1 MSGNRPAG
9 VFLLAAL
16 LLVVSVSTAVRAYG
30 GRIVISHSAAARS
43 ARTLTRRLE
52 DEVTAELSWADSLL
66 GGGGGG
72 NDGISNEAI
81 KLPNK
86 PACIKA
92 CAAKKKGEPYTR
104 PCENIYQCPTSPAA
118 VI

>member
-9 VFLLAAL
+9 VLLLAAL
-16 LLVVSVSTAVRAYG
+16 LLVASVSTAVRAYG
-30 GRIVISHSAAARS
+30 GRIVISHGAAART
-43 ARTLTRRLE
+43 ARTLTRRPE
-52 DEVTAELSWADSLL
+52 DEVAAELSWADGLL
-66 GGGGGG
+66 GGGGG

-81 KLPNK
+81 KLPDK

-92 CAAKKKGEPYTR
+92 CAAKKKGEPYTGR
-104 PCENIYQCPTSPAA
+104 SCENIYQCSTSPAA